1 MMVQQLKQSFFQVF
15 TVTTLWVTLLLTLFY
30 HDQPIHMTFL
40 WNVAGISFAAAVL
53 FGVMYSALWN
63 HFTLKPLWNIF
74 ISSTCN
80 IAGGMVIVWLFSR
93 EMFEF
98 IAPWFPGMWL
108 LSIVLHVIAFYFY
121 ARIDSRKKAEEL
133 NDILK

>member
-1 MMVQQLKQSFFQVF
+1 MMIKQLQHSFFQVF
-15 TVTTLWVTLLLTLFY
+15 TATTLWVTLLLTLFY
-30 HDQPIHMTFL
+30 HDQSIQMGFL
-40 WNVAGISFAAAVL
+40 WNVAGISLIAAVL
-53 FGVMYSALWN
+53 FGVMYNALWN
-63 HFTLKPLWNIF
+63 HFTLKPIWNII

-80 IAGGMVIVWLFSR
+80 IIGGMAILWLFSS
-93 EMFEF
+93 EMFEW
-98 IAPWFPGMWL
+98 IAPWFPAMWL

>member
-1 MMVQQLKQSFFQVF
+1 MIIQLRHSFFQVF
-15 TVTTLWVTLLLTLFY
+15 TIMTLWITLLATIFFGDL
-30 HDQPIHMTFL
+30 PIQMSYL
-40 WNVAGISFAAAVL
+40 WNIAGIALIAAVL
-53 FGVMYSALWN
+53 FGMMYNILWN
-63 HFTLKPLWNIF
+63 YFTLKPVWNIV

-80 IAGGMVIVWLFSR
+80 IAGGMAMVWLFSVD
-93 EMFEF
+93 MFQF

-133 NDILK
+133 NNILK